1 MDLELHQNFYL
12 VNSVLFYCFSGKP
25 NMKTLK
31 LVILSLSLVPFA
43 RLQGEP
49 RAGQRVN
56 VVERTTS
63 VIDLGTASGA
73 VTLDF
78 RGTCLLLEARGVATV
93 ERKGDH
99 IEVDGEFDNVQDAT
113 RFGPEY
119 LTFVIWGI
127 SPEGR
132 STNLGEVIPNGTKSR
147 FNVTSEL
154 HALGLIVTAEPYFAV
169 SQPSDRVVIESVVQP
184 DTLGQIERTEAKYE
198 LLPRGTYTLN
208 APTPPKAIVMDES
221 TPLDLYEA
229 RNAVWIAAWSY
240 ADNEAAESLRKAQRL
255 LQSAEAYHASRAGAE
270 TVSLHAREA
279 VRAAENA
286 RLLALNRKSEDSVA
300 QAPTELSEGVSP
312 VSSRPDGCERLETK
326 KSPE

>member
-1 MDLELHQNFYL
+1 
-12 VNSVLFYCFSGKP
+12 
-25 NMKTLK
+25 MKTLK
-31 LVILSLSLVPFA
+31 LIILSLSLVPFA

-73 VTLDF
+73 ITLDF
-78 RGTCLLLEARGVATV
+78 RGTCLSPEARGEATV

-99 IEVDGEFDNVQDAT
+99 IEVDGEFDSLQDAT

-132 STNLGEVIPNGTKSR
+132 PANLGEVIPNGTKSR
-147 FNVTSEL
+147 FSVTSEL
-154 HALGLIVTAEPYFAV
+154 HTLGFIVTAEPYFAV
-169 SQPSDRVVIESVVQP
+169 SQPNDRVVIESVVQP
-184 DTLGQIERTEAKYE
+184 DTPGKIEKIEAKYE

-208 APTPPKAIVMDES
+208 TPTPKAIVMDES

-240 ADNEAAESLRKAQRL
+240 ADKEAAESLGKARRL

-279 VRAAENA
+279 VKAAETA
-286 RLLALNRKSEDSVA
+286 RLLALNLKSENYIA
-300 QAPTELSEGVSP
+300 QAPAELPEDVSP
-312 VSSRPDGCERLETK
+312 VSSLPDVCELSETK
-326 KSPE
+326 KFPE